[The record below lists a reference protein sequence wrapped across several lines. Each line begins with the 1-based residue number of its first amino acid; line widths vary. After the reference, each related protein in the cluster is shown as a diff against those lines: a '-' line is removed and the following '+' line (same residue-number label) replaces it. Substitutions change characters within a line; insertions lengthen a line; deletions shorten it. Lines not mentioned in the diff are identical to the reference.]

1 MTAPWW
7 GESLFN
13 SELYIQNK
21 YGCRP
26 KMSLAWVAPQIVLLA
41 HDRGDPRAGVL
52 APRNRVVPPQQW
64 WLRMAE
70 VELET
75 EMVQHVTR
83 PLLVRTRLV
92 AAQQRLAFAG
102 LLNDRLAERAA
113 VPQPDTDVL
122 ERAAEALPPP
132 AFECVFSALG
142 DLEGEFDRCGALY
155 HLATQGN
162 SASSGSVRPWQNP
175 AGEWAEDHSG
185 QCPTYS
191 QKVVGRV
198 AVSWSSVG
206 RGFSGPPSNFVCGPA
221 REGFIGPPGS
231 VSSTGDEHPRPWM
244 AIDLG
249 ESRRMKVAGY
259 ALRNGGNPPWALRH
273 WELQGSAMAEGP
285 WATLD
290 ARQGDETITGRWGA
304 GYWSVNQET
313 ESGDAI
319 RHVRIV
325 QTGKNAA
332 GFHHLCSAGLE
343 LYGVLL
349 EVA

>member
-1 MTAPWW
+1 MEP
-7 GESLFN
+7 
-13 SELYIQNK
+13 
-21 YGCRP
+21 
-26 KMSLAWVAPQIVLLA
+26 
-41 HDRGDPRAGVL
+41 
-52 APRNRVVPPQQW
+52 
-64 WLRMAE
+64 
-70 VELET
+70 ET
-75 EMVQHVTR
+75 EMAQTATG

-92 AAQQRLAFAG
+92 AAQQRLALAG

-113 VPQPDTDVL
+113 VLQPDITDVL
-122 ERAAEALPPP
+122 ERATEALPPP
-132 AFECVFSALG
+132 AVECVFSALG

-155 HLATQGN
+155 HIATQGS
-162 SASSGSVRPWQNP
+162 SASSDSVRPWQNP

-191 QKVVGRV
+191 QKVAGRV

-206 RGFSGPPSNFVCGPA
+206 HGFSGPPSNLVCGPA
-221 REGFIGPPGS
+221 IHARPVSAPFEGFIGPPGS
-231 VSSTGDEHPRPWM
+231 VSSTGYEDPHQWM

-249 ESRRMKVAGY
+249 ENRRMKVSGY
-259 ALRNGGNPPWALRH
+259 ALRNGGNAPWALRH
-273 WELQGSAMAEGP
+273 WELQGSATAEGS
-285 WATLD
+285 WVTLD

-304 GYWSVNQET
+304 GYWDVNHDT

-325 QTGKNAA
+325 QTGENAA
-332 GFHHLCSAGLE
+332 GNHHLCCAGLE